1 MVFSWIVLFGDGM
14 NASRKKREKYAGCLY
29 TDIANLEGR
38 LFTVVRELGVAEAE
52 VEGLEENMS
61 EEFTVE
67 VEVVNLVFVR

>member
-1 MVFSWIVLFGDGM
+1 M

-52 VEGLEENMS
+52 AEVEGLEENMS
-61 EEFTVE
+61 LEEFTVE